1 MKKKLSLVLGL
12 FIFMSIS
19 LVACGNGEQQKEVKT
34 IKVVVPDGLPAI
46 SMAKAIKEN
55 KELDKD
61 YKIEY
66 SIEKTP
72 ENIVT
77 AVMKGEADIAIVPS
91 NVGATQYNK
100 KAGYK
105 IAATVGWG
113 SFYVVS
119 TEEGQLKDL
128 VKKEEVYN
136 IGRGLTPDIVT
147 QTILKQKGINVESEV
162 KLSYVNGANELPPVI
177 LTGKAKVA
185 VVPEPALSTILTKKQ
200 DLKVISNLND
210 EWKKEFDS
218 KYGFPQSTIIVKDS
232 LINEDKD
239 FINKFLAEV
248 NDSVNWANTS
258 NENLPYYCEDI
269 GVTANKDIILKS
281 IKNANLN
288 FVKIADTK
296 EEYKNYFNKLKEFD
310 VKTIGGQVPDEGVF
324 ME

>member
-239 FINKFLAEV
+239 FINKFLAEAK
-248 NDSVNWANTS
+248 DSVNWANSS
-258 NENLPYYCEDI
+258 NENLPDYCEAI